1 MEEEKVGVVTPETE
15 IKKPETQTTVPG
27 IPNKEKSFK
36 ELLETKEIEIG
47 DKISFTVFGSDVET
61 VITVDQ
67 AFLDLPVLEETYYK
81 QFNYRIYEK

>member
-1 MEEEKVGVVTPETE
+1 MEEEKVGVVTPETKIE
-15 IKKPETQTTVPG
+15 NPQTTVSG

-36 ELLETKEIEIG
+36 ELLEAGEIEVG
-47 DKISFTVFGSDVET
+47 DKIAFTVFGGDKET

-67 AFLDLPVLEETYYK
+67 VFLDLPVLEETYYK

>member
-1 MEEEKVGVVTPETE
+1 MEEEKVGVVTPETK

-36 ELLETKEIEIG
+36 ELLEAGEIKVG
-47 DKISFTVFGSDVET
+47 DKIAFTVFGGDKET

>member
-1 MEEEKVGVVTPETE
+1 MEQDELKASQEVKVEGVGTPD
-15 IKKPETQTTVPG
+15 KV
-27 IPNKEKSFK
+27 KSFR

>member
-1 MEEEKVGVVTPETE
+1 MEQDELKASQEVKVEGVDTPD
-15 IKKPETQTTVPG
+15 KV
-27 IPNKEKSFK
+27 KSFR

-67 AFLDLPVLEETYYK
+67 AFLDLLVLEETYYK